1 MKSIFKFSIFV
12 EVLPF
17 YGYLDEWHLLMTALW
32 SSTKTI
38 WLKNLKAFE
47 YLGEKYKKESKRHS
61 STLIKPISIKDLLS
75 PKYRYRIHKYKITD
89 IFEHTKWWIT
99 SLLNLLPDNYDLSF
113 YRDDPLNDF
122 SYRIE
127 VNKADADKNDI
138 CGSPPH
144 DEHLNEERFNKTQE
158 IVKFISKDVV
168 FKKLIVRRI
177 DGKLHL
183 FIINHFHNRVFAL
196 CNKCLRSIRLS
207 EQENNF
213 YQKQFTI
220 LQSKIVNKDCQ
231 SIEICYWAIE
241 GFMKHHQNI
250 IIGNPSITK
259 IKLHKKHAEYNA
271 EDYKHLCNL
280 ISVLPPK
287 LEYEILNNEYEF
299 LQHIKSKLFKGVAVI
314 LRKGFDPLPIKFKN
328 LVLWWKSLDELT
340 VENELMIFNNFI
352 IKSADLVVRITE
364 FNSQIRWMMN
374 YVENN
379 KFFEDS
385 KCSIIVKCERVPEYS
400 LYNYVSTRNEA
411 ITHQKYQLGMIH
423 FIYSINRVHD
433 KHKLISKLLELSER
447 ISEDI
452 MVKLQFKM
460 KESFVE
466 DDNDLNNWI
475 NMFNRKKGFYS
486 NIKEKIRKVIYTL
499 SAFNRFI
506 INIFK

>member
-1 MKSIFKFSIFV
+1 M
-12 EVLPF
+12 
-17 YGYLDEWHLLMTALW
+17 
-32 SSTKTI
+32 
-38 WLKNLKAFE
+38 
-47 YLGEKYKKESKRHS
+47 
-61 STLIKPISIKDLLS
+61 
-75 PKYRYRIHKYKITD
+75 
-89 IFEHTKWWIT
+89 
-99 SLLNLLPDNYDLSF
+99 
-113 YRDDPLNDF
+113 
-122 SYRIE
+122 
-127 VNKADADKNDI
+127 
-138 CGSPPH
+138 
-144 DEHLNEERFNKTQE
+144 
-158 IVKFISKDVV
+158 
-168 FKKLIVRRI
+168 
-177 DGKLHL
+177 
-183 FIINHFHNRVFAL
+183 
-196 CNKCLRSIRLS
+196 
-207 EQENNF
+207 
-213 YQKQFTI
+213 
-220 LQSKIVNKDCQ
+220 
-231 SIEICYWAIE
+231 
-241 GFMKHHQNI
+241 
-250 IIGNPSITK
+250 
-259 IKLHKKHAEYNA
+259 
-271 EDYKHLCNL
+271 
-280 ISVLPPK
+280 PPK
-287 LEYEILNNEYEF
+287 LKYEILNSEYEF

-314 LRKGFDPLPIKFKN
+314 LRKGWNPLPIKLKN
-328 LVLWWKSLDELT
+328 LVLWWKSSDELT

-374 YVENN
+374 YFENN
-379 KFFEDS
+379 KSFEDS